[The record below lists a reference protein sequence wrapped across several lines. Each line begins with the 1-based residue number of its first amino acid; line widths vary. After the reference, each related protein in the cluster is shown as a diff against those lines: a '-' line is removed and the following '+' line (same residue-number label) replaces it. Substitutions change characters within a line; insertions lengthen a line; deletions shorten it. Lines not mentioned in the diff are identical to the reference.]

1 MAIRGDGVYS
11 ELYVTPHWYLLSFDN
26 INYKEP
32 VPYHRILYI
41 LVGQMVFFIEIVFLR
56 VSIFTVN
63 CIFKIRQCFLKI
75 ILPL

>member
-41 LVGQMVFFIEIVFLR
+41 LVGQIVFFYR
-56 VSIFTVN
+56 N
-63 CIFKIRQCFLKI
+63 CIPARQYFYR
-75 ILPL
+75 